1 MSSRD
6 DSHRGALTMTRVL
19 ADDVIRTLADR
30 VERAQLSATP
40 MPRLTDDFPAMTLG
54 DAYAVQLESLKRGLA
69 RGQRQV
75 GWKAGLTSQA
85 KMDQMGVRVP
95 SIGFL
100 LADMARPES
109 SAVAAGELIHPRVEC
124 ELAFVMKAELADPDC
139 TREQILAATDFVQPA
154 IEIID
159 SRFSGFKFDL
169 PSVVADNSS
178 SARYVVGG
186 RPCRPD
192 DLDLATLG
200 VVLEK
205 NGEPRAIAAT
215 GAVMGHPAD
224 AVARVVK
231 VLHELGRPLPAG
243 SLVLSGG
250 ITEAIPAKSGDFV
263 CARFQH
269 LGSVGFRFA

>member
-1 MSSRD
+1 MS
-6 DSHRGALTMTRVL
+6 AMTMN
-19 ADDVIRTLADR
+19 RTLDAQALGTLTDH
-30 VERAQLSATP
+30 VEAAQRQAKARP
-40 MPRLTDDFPAMTLG
+40 KLTDDFPGMTLG
-54 DAYAVQLESLKRGLA
+54 DAYAVQRTLLA
-69 RGQRQV
+69 RWCAQGHRLV
-75 GWKAGLTSQA
+75 GWKAGLTSKA

-95 SIGFL
+95 TIGFL

-109 SAVAAGELIHPRVEC
+109 SAVRIAELIHPRVEC
-124 ELAFVMKAELADPDC
+124 ELAFVTKAELAGPAC
-139 TREQILAATDFVQPA
+139 TREQVLAATDFVQPA

-186 RPCRPD
+186 RACLPD
-192 DLDLATLG
+192 ELDLATLG

-205 NGEPRAIAAT
+205 NGEPQAIAAT

-224 AVARVVK
+224 AVALVVK
-231 VLHELGRPLPAG
+231 VLHELGDTLPAG

-250 ITEAIPAKSGDFV
+250 ITEAVAVKAGDFV
-263 CARFQH
+263 CARFQS